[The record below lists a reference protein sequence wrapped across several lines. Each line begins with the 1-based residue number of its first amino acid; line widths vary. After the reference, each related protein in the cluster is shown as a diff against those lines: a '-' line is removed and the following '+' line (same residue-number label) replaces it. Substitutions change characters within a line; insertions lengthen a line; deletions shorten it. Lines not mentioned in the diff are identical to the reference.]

1 MRINKGIMGWISTW
15 LNPDSGI
22 PNSRAHVLS
31 MIPLKKILNVS
42 NGQMQIA
49 ITNGT
54 GHFIEVAAVIGVG
67 GVWYGLLSS
76 ESELG
81 FELKGDKVIV
91 LFQ

>member
-1 MRINKGIMGWISTW
+1 
-15 LNPDSGI
+15 
-22 PNSRAHVLS
+22 

-49 ITNGT
+49 ITNVT
-54 GHFIEVAAVIGVG
+54 GHFIEVAAVVGVG
-67 GVWYGLLSS
+67 GVWYGLLAS